1 MFLFNEEGLG
11 YLERVDLR
19 LFSFLF
25 EDFSRLEGDVWVVGE
40 TGAQGSER
48 GTHRLRCTV
57 ETGRGH
63 TGERAVD
70 GAFFTKVSGHSE
82 FFLQIRGWQ
91 GDEQT
96 R

>member
-1 MFLFNEEGLG
+1 
-11 YLERVDLR
+11 
-19 LFSFLF
+19 
-25 EDFSRLEGDVWVVGE
+25 
-40 TGAQGSER
+40 
-48 GTHRLRCTV
+48 LRCTV

-70 GAFFTKVSGHSE
+70 GAFLTKVSGHSE